1 MSSQAPSSS
10 TPSPSPRTSGGPETD
25 TPTELEALRFWL
37 KLGCISFGGPAGQIA
52 IMHDE
57 LVERRRWITERRF
70 LHALNFCMAMPGP
83 EAQQLA
89 TYIGYTLYGVRGA
102 ITSGGLF
109 VAPSF
114 VLLCVM
120 SGVYVEY
127 GDVTVVEG
135 AVSGLGAAVVAL
147 VAAAVLRVGGRV
159 IHTRAAVALAC
170 AAFAG
175 IVAGVPFPVI
185 ITVAGAIGYAA
196 GRSRPSLLGRPAS
209 HGDDDVG
216 DDPGAGVNVRRRLVR
231 GLLIWLV
238 PVGLL
243 VLAGGLAGQLAG
255 FFTLAALVTFGG
267 AYAVLPFV
275 ANASVNHYAWL
286 SSKDMVAGLALG
298 ESTPGPLI
306 MVNTFVGF
314 LAGDHVGGNLAWG
327 VLGATIATL
336 ATFVP
341 CFVLIISGAPLI
353 DRIRAAGSFANG
365 LNGVTISVVG
375 VIAALALFVARHA
388 LIVDGRPDPVLT
400 PLALGAFIAV
410 LRFRA
415 GVIPVVLICAAIGI
429 VDTALR

>member
-1 MSSQAPSSS
+1 MTGQRDAAAVRP
-10 TPSPSPRTSGGPETD
+10 G
-25 TPTELEALRFWL
+25 ELEAFWFWL

-57 LVERRRWITERRF
+57 LVERRGWISEARF
-70 LHALNFCMAMPGP
+70 LHALSFCMALPGP

-89 TYIGYTLYGVRGA
+89 SYIGYSLYGVRGA

-114 VLLCVM
+114 VLLCLM
-120 SGVYVEY
+120 SGVYVEF

-135 AVSGLGAAVVAL
+135 VVSGLGAAVVAL
-147 VAAAVLRVGGRV
+147 VAAAVLRVGSRV
-159 IHTRAAVALAC
+159 IHTRAATGLAV
-170 AAFAG
+170 AAFVA
-175 IVAGVPFPVI
+175 IAAGVPFPAI
-185 ITVAGAIGYAA
+185 IAVAAGVGYLA
-196 GRSRPSLLGRPAS
+196 GRSHPALLGRPAH
-209 HGDDDVG
+209 HGDEEEATELH
-216 DDPGAGVNVRRRLVR
+216 PGVSVRRRLVK
-231 GLLIWLV
+231 GLVIWLV
-238 PVGLL
+238 PVAVL
-243 VLAGGLAGQLAG
+243 VLSGGVVGDLAG

-275 ANASVNHYAWL
+275 ANAAVNHYGWL
-286 SSKDMVAGLALG
+286 TSKDMVAGLALG

-314 LAGDHVGGNLAWG
+314 VAGDHVGGNLAWG
-327 VLGATIATL
+327 LLGATIATL

-353 DRIRAAGSFANG
+353 DRIRSAGSFANG

-388 LIVDGRPDPVLT
+388 LVVDGHPDPVLT
-400 PLALGAFIAV
+400 PLAVGAFVAV
-410 LRFRA
+410 WRYRA
-415 GVIPVVLICAAIGI
+415 GVIPVVLSCAAIGI
-429 VDTALR
+429 ANTVI